1 VAGSVDDV
9 DVVAVP
15 LAGDCGGL
23 DRDAVLLLLDHEV
36 RRRVCVVD
44 VAGVVD
50 LAGVEEDAFRRRRLA
65 RVDVGYDS
73 YVPYI
78 R

>member
-1 VAGSVDDV
+1 M
-9 DVVAVP
+9 
-15 LAGDCGGL
+15 
-23 DRDAVLLLLDHEV
+23 
-36 RRRVCVVD
+36 D

-50 LAGVEEDAFRRRRLA
+50 LAGVEEDAFGRRRLA
-65 RVDVGYDS
+65 RVDVGDDS